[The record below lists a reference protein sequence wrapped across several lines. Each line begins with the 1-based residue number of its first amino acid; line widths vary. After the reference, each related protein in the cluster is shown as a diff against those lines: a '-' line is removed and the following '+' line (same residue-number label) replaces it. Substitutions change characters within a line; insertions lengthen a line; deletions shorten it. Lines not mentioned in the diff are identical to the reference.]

1 MCFVEPALKP
11 FREIA
16 DGCIPVSRRCENMQ
30 MIRHRNRRENSPLI
44 QLVEHSATCFP
55 RSDISEHRFASL
67 DAKRNEI
74 NRTLFPRQPI
84 WNAWWSAHDC
94 QFIRSPSHR
103 DGLQRI
109 RNRSLPANLAAF
121 VLFFQP
127 AHQRLEIIHHCAG
140 RDVLA
145 SGLPQDF
152 TPVFSSTFLRIF
164 DA

>member
-67 DAKRNEI
+67 DANRNEI
-74 NRTLFPRQPI
+74 NRALFPRQPI

-109 RNRSLPANLAAF
+109 RNRSLPSDLPTF
-121 VLFFQP
+121 VLFLQP
-127 AHQRLEIIHHCAG
+127 AHQRLEVIHHRVGGDVFAG
-140 RDVLA
+140 RFLQNFA
-145 SGLPQDF
+145 
-152 TPVFSSTFLRIF
+152 PVFGASFFQNVI
-164 DA
+164 